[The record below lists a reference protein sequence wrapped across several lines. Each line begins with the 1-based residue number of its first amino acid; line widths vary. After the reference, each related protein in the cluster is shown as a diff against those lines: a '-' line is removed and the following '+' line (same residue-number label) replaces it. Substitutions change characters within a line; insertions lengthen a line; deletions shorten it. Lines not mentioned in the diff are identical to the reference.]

1 MIVELARYLAKLT
14 VPRIILWCYAIWYAV
29 NVWNHFDPKPRLW
42 LTSFGLA
49 MIVGFALLLN
59 SATSTKGNTRLDRW
73 QLFRLFLTPF
83 CVSSF
88 AALVKDAGYILLFPP
103 AVDENLV
110 GLLCIAF
117 FLALVTTLKKFSFA
131 SV

>member
-1 MIVELARYLAKLT
+1 MIVGLARYLANLT
-14 VPRIILWCYAIWYAV
+14 LPRIILWCYAIWYAV
-29 NVWNHFDPKPRLW
+29 NVWNHFDPKPHLW
-42 LTSFGLA
+42 ITSFGLA

-59 SATSTKGNTRLDRW
+59 SATSSKGNSRLDRW

-88 AALVKDAGYILLFPP
+88 AALVKDADYVLLFPP

-110 GLLCIAF
+110 GLLCIAI
-117 FLALVTTLKKFSFA
+117 FLGVVAALKKVSFA
-131 SV
+131 QE